1 MWTPKKTT
9 TNKQEMN
16 IGPASIGSS
25 LVNQRCPICP
35 QACDWLSSRPLPSLL
50 SPVFLVVFGGGWWDR
65 WRRSVTGCF
74 LHLSKTKV
82 SPERSIGHAS
92 SLTRGRDARHSLD
105 SMSLRQEQ
113 KRRFPNTVLYL
124 FLCLQRVK
132 IITATHAT
140 DTSFIAFVLIHYK
153 TG

>member
-1 MWTPKKTT
+1 MPQKK
-9 TNKQEMN
+9 NQQETR
-16 IGPASIGSS
+16 IGPASTGSS

-35 QACDWLSSRPLPSLL
+35 QACDWLSSRPLPALL
-50 SPVFLVVFGGGWWDR
+50 SPVFLVVFGGGLWDR

-92 SLTRGRDARHSLD
+92 SLTSGRDARHSLD

-113 KRRFPNTVLYL
+113 KRRFPNRVLYL

>member
-1 MWTPKKTT
+1 M
-9 TNKQEMN
+9 
-16 IGPASIGSS
+16 A
-25 LVNQRCPICP
+25 
-35 QACDWLSSRPLPSLL
+35 
-50 SPVFLVVFGGGWWDR
+50 GG
-65 WRRSVTGCF
+65 RRSVSGCF

-92 SLTRGRDARHSLD
+92 SLTSGRHTRHSLD
-105 SMSLRQEQ
+105 SVSLRQEQ
-113 KRRFPNTVLYL
+113 KRRFPNRVLYL

-132 IITATHAT
+132 IIPATHAT

>member
-1 MWTPKKTT
+1 MST
-9 TNKQEMN
+9 
-16 IGPASIGSS
+16 GPASTGSS

-35 QACDWLSSRPLPSLL
+35 QPSDWLSREPPPYTQQGRCLRSSSL
-50 SPVFLVVFGGGWWDR
+50 SLVENCVAGG
-65 WRRSVTGCF
+65 RRSVSGCF

-92 SLTRGRDARHSLD
+92 SLTSGRHTRHNLD
-105 SMSLRQEQ
+105 SVSLRQEQ
-113 KRRFPNTVLYL
+113 KRRFLNRVLYL